1 MKLIQSL
8 LEMAKRA
15 SPDGFYKLG
24 KEMYGAEKVKSLTWP
39 EIKAIADK
47 HDVLIPAYLRSQKVG
62 RGRFNIVPADHAD
75 AKEPAKSAPLKK
87 PEAPRDVARKNDE
100 VTDEVLKSALM
111 FVKNKMLKHASSY
124 SMHRPVE
131 ETSYRGKKAFEFEIR
146 DWGQWVV
153 PDGEEDDGDY
163 DWEVLTDKYRK
174 ILKDIRDEAKH
185 EYPSIDFNV
194 DIGEKNWIT
203 VIASP
208 AKTASEAMKAFK

>member
-24 KEMYGAEKVKSLTWP
+24 KEMYGAEKVKSLSWS

-75 AKEPAKSAPLKK
+75 AKSSKLSLPVSPREIARAKDELRAAEPTASDAVLQRALNSVYVNMRSEKENRYADWREV
-87 PEAPRDVARKNDE
+87 PEKAHGGFSIETRYWGHWETPQDV
-100 VTDEVLKSALM
+100 
-111 FVKNKMLKHASSY
+111 
-124 SMHRPVE
+124 
-131 ETSYRGKKAFEFEIR
+131 
-146 DWGQWVV
+146 
-153 PDGEEDDGDY
+153 EDDEDY
-163 DWEVLTDKYRK
+163 DWQELSSDSRK
-174 ILKDIRDEAKH
+174 KLRDIIDRVSKN
-185 EYPSIDFNV
+185 YPDVKLSY

-203 VIASP
+203 IF
-208 AKTASEAMKAFK
+208 AKAVK